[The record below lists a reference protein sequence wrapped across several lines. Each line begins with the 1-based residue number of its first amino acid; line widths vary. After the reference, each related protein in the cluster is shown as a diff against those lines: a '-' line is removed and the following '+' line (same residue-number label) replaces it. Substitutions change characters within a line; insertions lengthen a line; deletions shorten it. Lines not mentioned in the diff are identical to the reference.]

1 MRDVAAG
8 GGRRRQRWLA
18 ARGAVV
24 RFLRRATVA
33 GCCWAAAW
41 VHAGSIE
48 PIGDLRR
55 EIAVARVAGEPVDR
69 PVCVR
74 GVVTFEHHGDG
85 KPFFVQDDT
94 GGIYIDADGGP
105 LPQVRFGARV
115 TVEGRLT
122 DDGFAGLIRPDVVRA
137 DGLPGPPNP
146 RSVRP
151 EDFAGGVLDAQ
162 YVRVTGILRG
172 VQKGPRQGT
181 TFDIEIDGRRI
192 EAWLSR
198 PFDQGWEHWIG
209 SDIRCDGVGFTSHR
223 DGHFI
228 AAWVGINGAEGVSF
242 AGPPPRPP
250 FELPMRPIDSLLRFR
265 VGGGPDQRV
274 LVRGRVKYASLRQR
288 RMFVD
293 DGTGTMQVLLAKLPE
308 KAEPVAPPRV
318 GDVVVAV
325 GFPRSGEITP
335 VLEDSVFRVEYQPP
349 DAPPFEAAPPPV
361 ITADNLMA
369 PRFDGRLVM
378 VEARLIDRFVKGDEV
393 TLFLEVDGRPL
404 EAHGE
409 WVVDDR
415 TRHAAESIPTGSTVR
430 VVGIHDADYDRRSP
444 YAPWTGSRLML
455 RTRGLDDFIQVAP
468 PAYWHRQRML
478 TYASVVLAVLLT
490 AVSLAT
496 WRHRHTLARQR
507 RRRAEAER
515 QFAAVLAE
523 RGRLSR
529 ELHDSLA
536 QGLTGVSIQI
546 ECARDVLR
554 DRDDEAARDVAGDHL
569 TAAGE
574 MVRYSLTEARRS
586 IDNMRSSYLDEATL
600 LGALRK
606 IGTDLTADTS
616 IDFEVRGTESARRPP
631 KFVEAHLLRIG
642 QEAITNAVRHSGAG
656 RITASLD
663 WHVDTIE
670 LAVQDDGVGFSF
682 DPSRAAPG
690 GGRSDGG
697 PSGLGLMGIRER
709 VRQIGGSLRIGGGES
724 IDGSAGGAG
733 GEKDVCGVGD
743 ESGSDESGG
752 GGSDGPGGTGGRVVV
767 RVPIDGRTGY
777 SSEPIQPTGSPA
789 RIET

>member
-1 MRDVAAG
+1 MKRFASLMFALVWAGLVVWSGLVVASPID
-8 GGRRRQRWLA
+8 QEA
-18 ARGAVV
+18 APAIE
-24 RFLRRATVA
+24 
-33 GCCWAAAW
+33 
-41 VHAGSIE
+41 SIGE
-48 PIGDLRR
+48 LRR
-55 EIAVARVAGEPVDR
+55 EIATARVVGEPVDR
-69 PVCVR
+69 PVGVR

-122 DDGFAGLIRPDVVRA
+122 DDGFAGLILPEAVRV
-137 DGLPGPPNP
+137 DGLPGPPRP
-146 RSVRP
+146 RAARP
-151 EDFAGGVLDAQ
+151 EDFEGGVLDAQ
-162 YVRVTGILRG
+162 YVRISGVLRG
-172 VQKGPRQGT
+172 VEKGPRQGT
-181 TFDIEIDGRRI
+181 TFDIDIDGRRI
-192 EAWLSR
+192 DAWLSR

-209 SDIRCDGVGFTSHR
+209 SDIQCDGVGFTSHR

-228 AAWVGINGAEGVSF
+228 AAWLGINGAEGVSF
-242 AGPPPRPP
+242 DGPPPPPP
-250 FELPMRPIDSLLRFR
+250 FELPRRPIDSLLRFR

-274 LVRGRVKYASLRQR
+274 LVRGRVKYVSLRQR

-293 DGTGTMQVLLAKLPE
+293 DGTGTIEVLLAKLPE
-308 KAEPVAPPRV
+308 RPDPITPPRV
-318 GDVVVAV
+318 GDAVAAV
-325 GFPRSGEITP
+325 GFPRSGDITP
-335 VLEDSVFRVEYQPP
+335 ALEDSVFRIEPHSSNTPPIDDQPP
-349 DAPPFEAAPPPV
+349 PT
-361 ITADNLMA
+361 ITADNLMD
-369 PRFDGRLVM
+369 PRFDGRLVT
-378 VEARLIDRFVKGDEV
+378 VAARLIDRFVKRDEV
-393 TLFLEVDGRPL
+393 TLLLEVDGRPL

-409 WVVDDR
+409 WVADDR
-415 TRHAAESIPTGSTVR
+415 VRTEAESIPTGSTVR
-430 VVGIHDADYDRRSP
+430 VVGVHDADYDRHSP
-444 YAPWTGSRLML
+444 YAPWSGSRLML
-455 RTRGLDDFIQVAP
+455 LTRGPQDFFQLAP
-468 PAYWHRQRML
+468 PPYWHRQRML
-478 TYASVVLAVLLT
+478 TYASVVLAGLLI

-554 DRDDEAARDVAGDHL
+554 DREDEAAKDVAGDHL

-600 LGALRK
+600 LGALQK

-616 IDFEVRGTESARRPP
+616 IDFEIRGAESSRRPP

-682 DPSRAAPG
+682 DPSREASG
-690 GGRSDGG
+690 GNHGGPG

-709 VRQIGGSLRIGGGES
+709 VRQIGGSLRIGGGDEN
-724 IDGSAGGAG
+724 DGS
-733 GEKDVCGVGD
+733 
-743 ESGSDESGG
+743 
-752 GGSDGPGGTGGRVVV
+752 PGGTGGRVVV
-767 RVPIDGRTGY
+767 RVPIEGRTGY
-777 SSEPIQPTGSPA
+777 SSEPIQPAGLPSS
-789 RIET
+789 IET